1 MSQDEIYLDH
11 AATTPLDESVL
22 AAMLPYLKEAYGNP
36 SSVHR
41 AGRRARKGVEHA
53 RERLAEAVGVEPR
66 QVVFTSGATEADDHA
81 VLGVMARRGGGL
93 IVGATEHAAVLRAA
107 DRLEAAGRPVVR
119 VAPDEDGVITPDAVR
134 AALERQA
141 AHGGTALVAVML
153 VNNETGVLCDAPALS
168 TEAHAFGAL
177 YLCDAV
183 QGFGTEL
190 VDLDATGADL
200 LTLSAH
206 KVYGPK
212 GVGALILARGVE
224 PEPLLAGGSQERGHR
239 PGTHAVPAIVGFGEA
254 ADRAV
259 RTRAHDRDHLATLQ
273 RRFEAAAV
281 KVPGVHVNARR
292 ARRGV
297 KHSNLRV
304 DGVDGETLLMLLDE
318 AGVMVSAGSACA
330 AGSIEPSHVLLA
342 MGLSPERAKASL
354 RFTFGRGTSVADVD
368 EAVLRFAAA
377 VERCRAMASS
387 AGGTLQPT

>member
-1 MSQDEIYLDH
+1 MSRAEIYLDH
-11 AATTPLDESVL
+11 AATTPLDEDVL
-22 AAMLPYLKEAYGNP
+22 AAMLPYLTEAYGNP

-53 RERLAEAVGVEPR
+53 RERVAAAVGVEPR

-81 VLGVMARRGGGL
+81 VFGTLARRSGGL
-93 IVGATEHAAVLRAA
+93 IVAATEHAAVLRAA
-107 DRLEAAGRPVVR
+107 DRLEAAGRDVIR
-119 VAPDEDGVITPDAVR
+119 VAPDEDGVIAPAAVR
-134 AALERQA
+134 AALEEQA
-141 AHGGTALVAVML
+141 GRGGTALVAVML
-153 VNNETGVLCDAPALS
+153 VNNETGVVSDAPALAA
-168 TEAHAFGAL
+168 EAHAFGAA

-183 QGFGTEL
+183 QGFGTE
-190 VDLDATGADL
+190 VVTLDATGADL
-200 LTLSAH
+200 LALSAH

-212 GVGALILARGVE
+212 GVGALILADGVE

-239 PGTHAVPAIVGFGEA
+239 PGTHAVPAIVGFGA
-254 ADRAV
+254 AAERAV
-259 RTRAHDRDHLATLQ
+259 RTRVQDRDHLATLQ

-281 KVPGVHVNARR
+281 LVPGVRVNGGG

-318 AGVMVSAGSACA
+318 AGVLVSAGSACA

-342 MGLSPERAKASL
+342 MGLRPDHAKASL
-354 RFTFGRGTSVADVD
+354 RFTFGRGTSEADVD

-377 VERCRAMASS
+377 VERCRAVVPS
-387 AGGTLQPT
+387 AGGTLPPT